1 MSDECNCD
9 HCKAHHAVEDGLRAD
24 LAARDKLLGQW
35 MFWASGVAFKSELG
49 EELVAA
55 TDKVLSAP

>member
-1 MSDECNCD
+1 
-9 HCKAHHAVEDGLRAD
+9 
-24 LAARDKLLGQW
+24 

-55 TDKVLSAP
+55 TDAVLGPAKRSAP